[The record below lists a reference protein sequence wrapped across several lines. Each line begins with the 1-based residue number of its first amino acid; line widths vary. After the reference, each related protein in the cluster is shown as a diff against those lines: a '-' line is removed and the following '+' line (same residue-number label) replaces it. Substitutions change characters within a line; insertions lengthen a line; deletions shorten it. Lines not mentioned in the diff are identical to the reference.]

1 MRAFMVSDFG
11 AEGVIGERPIPV
23 PGEGE
28 VRVSIDAAGVNAVD
42 VPMVAGYLKDF
53 IETRLP
59 LVPGL
64 DLAGTIDAIGPGAA
78 DFAVGDDV
86 FGSLSKPYFGDGTF
100 AEYAVASTGQLR
112 HRPAGVDAVTA
123 AALPLSGGTALGLVT
138 AAQLEPGQV
147 VLIMGAGGGLG
158 SYAIA
163 LAVHAGARVIAAT
176 RGELG
181 DQVRTLGASEVID
194 YTLGDV
200 AAAVRTSHPD
210 GIDAIIDSSSDD
222 AALHRLA
229 DALRRGGRLA
239 SLSRSLDVEG
249 LAKRGLIGVKAS
261 GAVDRIA
268 ELAELA
274 AKGLRIPVK
283 TYPLGEAGRALAEQ
297 ATRQVRGKLVLVIRP

>member
-11 AEGVIGERPIPV
+11 AEGVIGERPIPE

-176 RGELG
+176 RGGAGGPGPHPGRFGG
-181 DQVRTLGASEVID
+181 DR
-194 YTLGDV
+194 
-200 AAAVRTSHPD
+200 
-210 GIDAIIDSSSDD
+210 
-222 AALHRLA
+222 LHVGRCRGCGSNEPSRRDRRDHRQLER
-229 DALRRGGRLA
+229 RRGAPSVG
-239 SLSRSLDVEG
+239 
-249 LAKRGLIGVKAS
+249 
-261 GAVDRIA
+261 
-268 ELAELA
+268 
-274 AKGLRIPVK
+274 
-283 TYPLGEAGRALAEQ
+283 
-297 ATRQVRGKLVLVIRP
+297 